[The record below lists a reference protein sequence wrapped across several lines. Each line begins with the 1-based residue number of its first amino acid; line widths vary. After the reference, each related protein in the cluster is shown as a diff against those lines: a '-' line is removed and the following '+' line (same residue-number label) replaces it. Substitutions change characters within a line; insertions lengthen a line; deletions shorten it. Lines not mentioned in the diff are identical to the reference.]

1 MGTPDIILNR
11 REMLSKRS
19 QRIISYKNL
28 FYLSQQERIIRS
40 EMDFSRTPQIILT
53 TLLVS
58 ASRGKA
64 VSLDL
69 EYQVHSQSRSEAEF
83 VYLLW
88 EDCGETLGLMTTK
101 NKFLLSQKYFYT
113 NVHRFL
119 QLSQSESFFKGQSC
133 RAGLGLHAICLS
145 LDILTF

>member
-1 MGTPDIILNR
+1 
-11 REMLSKRS
+11 
-19 QRIISYKNL
+19 
-28 FYLSQQERIIRS
+28 
-40 EMDFSRTPQIILT
+40 MDLSRTPQIILT
-53 TLLVS
+53 TLLVL

-64 VSLDL
+64 ASLHL

-83 VYLLW
+83 IYLFW
-88 EDCGETLGLMTTK
+88 EDCGETLSWMTMK

-113 NVHRFL
+113 NIHRFL
-119 QLSQSESFFKGQSC
+119 QPSQGESSFKGQSC

>member
-1 MGTPDIILNR
+1 
-11 REMLSKRS
+11 
-19 QRIISYKNL
+19 
-28 FYLSQQERIIRS
+28 
-40 EMDFSRTPQIILT
+40 MDFSRTPQIILT

-88 EDCGETLGLMTTK
+88 EDCGEILGLMTMK

-119 QLSQSESFFKGQSC
+119 QLSQGESFFKGQSC